1 MYFVL
6 SDKISYKAQLR
17 KAIYTLIRNLNFIM
31 KVMWETLMIFGQINI
46 MIRADFKEH

>member
-31 KVMWETLMIFGQINI
+31 SNVGNIN
-46 MIRADFKEH
+46 DFWPDKYDQSRF